1 MPSPVPAPAPPGPAA
16 ATYEVPGER
25 PGAYENVQPNIGG
38 GGGGGGGRGGMSLPK
53 LTIGDLA

>member
-1 MPSPVPAPAPPGPAA
+1 MPSPAPALPGPAA
-16 ATYEVPGER
+16 ATYETYEVPGER

-38 GGGGGGGRGGMSLPK
+38 GGGGGGGGGMSMPK

>member
-25 PGAYENVQPNIGG
+25 PGVYENVQPGSGG
-38 GGGGGGGRGGMSLPK
+38 GGGGGMSVPK

>member
-1 MPSPVPAPAPPGPAA
+1 MPSPAPALPAPAAA
-16 ATYEVPGER
+16 TYETYEVPGER

-38 GGGGGGGRGGMSLPK
+38 GGGGGGMSAPK